1 MRRAKIGQ
9 PGATLSSCNFA
20 GMHILQVT
28 KKLPWPARD
37 GESIAILH
45 LTKGFAAAGH
55 RVTVLAM
62 NTPKHRF
69 DPGFLPEDLRQA
81 ADFFAVDV
89 DTSIR
94 AIPAALNLLTRS
106 SYNLERFFSRAFAEG
121 LAQLLRDRDID
132 LVQLEGLYLAPYFN
146 TIREHSEAPVVMRAH
161 NVEYAI
167 WEKLA
172 SGERNPLKRRYLQLL
187 ARRLERFERRALSAY
202 DALVPISPVD
212 AQQFKAMGA
221 TKPTQVCPVGLPF
234 ARYARGEA
242 VPEPMTLGYLG
253 ALDWAANREG
263 VDWFL
268 DRVWPQVL
276 AKAPE
281 ARFRVAGRNA
291 PPAWLNRKLPGVEFI
306 GEVEDAVD
314 FLGAQQVLVVPLLSG
329 SGMRI
334 KVLEGMATG
343 RPMVATAQAAEGI
356 AVRDG
361 EHLLLRDAPEAMAQG
376 ILGLLKDPRQA
387 ETLGSSGRTLVK
399 DAYDAEDI
407 VYRLLSF
414 YQNKLLQAR
423 PVTS

>member
-1 MRRAKIGQ
+1 
-9 PGATLSSCNFA
+9 
-20 GMHILQVT
+20 MHILQVA

-55 RVTVLAM
+55 KVTVLAM

-69 DPGFLPEDLRQA
+69 DTGFLPEPLRQA

-94 AIPAALNLLTRS
+94 ALPAALNLLTRS
-106 SYNLERFFSRAFAEG
+106 SYNLERFYSPAFAEG
-121 LAQLLRDRDID
+121 LTRLLQERSID

-146 TIREHSEAPVVMRAH
+146 TIRRNSKAPVVMRAH

-172 SGERNPLKRRYLQLL
+172 SGEKNPLKKRYLSLL
-187 ARRLERFERRALSAY
+187 ARRLKRFETKALGAY

-212 AQQFKAMGA
+212 AEQFTGMGA
-221 TKPTQVCPVGLPF
+221 EKPMHVCPVGLPF
-234 ARYARGEA
+234 GRYAGKASQA
-242 VPEPMTLGYLG
+242 VPMQVGYLG

-263 VDWFL
+263 LDWFL
-268 DRVWPQVL
+268 DRVWPSVL
-276 AKAPE
+276 QRCPQ
-281 ARFRVAGRNA
+281 ARFQIGGRNA
-291 PPAWLNRKLPGVEFI
+291 PSDWLQRNLAGVDFL

-314 FLGAQQVLVVPLLSG
+314 FLSSQQVLVVPLLSG

-343 RPMVATAQAAEGI
+343 RPMVATRQAAEGI
-356 AVRDG
+356 EVKDKV
-361 EHLLLRDAPEAMAQG
+361 HLLLHDEAQAMAEG
-376 ILGLLKDPRQA
+376 ICGLLDSPERA
-387 ETLGSSGRTLVK
+387 NALGHSGQTLVK
-399 DAYDAEDI
+399 ERYDAEDI
-407 VYRLLSF
+407 VYRLLNF
-414 YQNKLLQAR
+414 YQQSVLPLST
-423 PVTS
+423 VLT

>member
-1 MRRAKIGQ
+1 
-9 PGATLSSCNFA
+9 
-20 GMHILQVT
+20 MHILQVA

-69 DPGFLPEDLRQA
+69 DPGFLPDDLRQS

-89 DTSIR
+89 DTSVR
-94 AIPAALNLLTRS
+94 PIPAALNLLTQS

-121 LAQLLRDRDID
+121 LTQLLRERDID
-132 LVQLEGLYLAPYFN
+132 IVQLEGLYLAPYFN
-146 TIREHSEAPVVMRAH
+146 TIRRHSTAPVVMRAH

-172 SGERNPLKRRYLQLL
+172 SGERHPLKRRYLQLL
-187 ARRLERFERRALSAY
+187 ARRLKRFETRALAAY

-212 AQQFKAMGA
+212 AEQFRTMGA
-221 TKPTQVCPVGLPF
+221 QKPMHVCTVGLPLGQ
-234 ARYARGEA
+234 YASEHST
-242 VPEPMTLGYLG
+242 PEPQTLGYLG

-263 VDWFL
+263 LDWFL
-268 DRVWPQVL
+268 ERVWPIVFERNP
-276 AKAPE
+276 A
-281 ARFRVAGRNA
+281 ARFRIAGRNA
-291 PPAWLNRKLPGVEFI
+291 PADWLAREIPGVEFL
-306 GEVEDAVD
+306 GEVEDAVR
-314 FLGAQQVLVVPLLSG
+314 FLSAQQILVVPLLSG

-356 AVRDG
+356 AVEDG
-361 EHLLLRDAPEAMAQG
+361 RHILLRDKPSAMAEG
-376 ILGLLKDPRQA
+376 IQGLLEDPAAA
-387 ETLGSSGRTLVK
+387 ETIGQAGRALVRTS
-399 DAYDAEDI
+399 YDAEDM
-407 VYRLLSF
+407 VYRLLTF
-414 YQNKLLQAR
+414 YQQEVLQ
-423 PVTS
+423 TSPAHP